1 MLINYIEFCAMKRI
15 GFIGL
20 LVLMT
25 SAAWSQVRVDKLVIE
40 SGESFEFDNETD
52 ILVADTLVMLD
63 SSRLILNQLKR
74 ENFIRAKVAIIGS
87 DCYIIGNGMHG
98 KPGRDGRAGVTQV
111 GPCRDGTN
119 GSNGVPGLA
128 GGPGVNLSFYVENL
142 IVDGRL
148 IIDLSGGNGGDGGA
162 GGKGG
167 DGSPG
172 TVHCNG
178 GDGANGGNG
187 GRGGDGGH
195 GGNLIISSVNADIIR
210 NGIGTK
216 VLFRNYGGKA
226 GQGGRGGYIGSA
238 GLGPSRRNG
247 TDGKPGEYGA
257 NGVRGTEGTL
267 TFEMNQ

>member
-15 GFIGL
+15 GLIGL
-20 LVLMT
+20 VLLVA
-25 SAAWSQVRVDKLVIE
+25 SAAWSQVRVDKLVIK
-40 SGESFEFDNETD
+40 SGESFEFGNETD
-52 ILVADTLVMLD
+52 ILVADTLVMMD
-63 SSRLILNQLKR
+63 SSRLVLNQLKR
-74 ENFIRAKVAIIGS
+74 ENFIRAKVAIIGNN
-87 DCYIIGNGMHG
+87 CYIMGNGIHG
-98 KPGRDGRAGVTQV
+98 KAGRDGRAGVTQV
-111 GPCRDGTN
+111 GPCRDGSD
-119 GSNGVPGLA
+119 GSHGVSGLS
-128 GGPGVNLSFYVENL
+128 GGPGVNLYFYVENL
-142 IVDGRL
+142 VVEGRL
-148 IIDLSGGNGGDGGA
+148 VIDLSGGNGGDGGA

-195 GGNLIISSVNADIIR
+195 GGNLVISSVNADIIR
-210 NGIGTK
+210 NWIGTK

-247 TDGKPGEYGA
+247 IDGKPGEYGA